1 MVVGHTGRDAD
12 GEMVTE
18 EAGLREA
25 GDFRRAGR
33 AREDRGR
40 ARYMRWTDFM

>member
-12 GEMVTE
+12 GEMVAE
-18 EAGLREA
+18 EAGLGEA
-25 GDFRRAGR
+25 GDSRRAGR

-40 ARYMRWTDFM
+40 AWCMRRTDLM